1 MQKRYSITLK
11 NFLENKKFNN
21 KSFFINANDELV
33 LENDNKKVD
42 LGIFFKLILS
52 KKSND
57 LKVEISLYSW
67 SNIKQSLVPIDKSI
81 WKDFEFGAG
90 KHIPKIEKHYKSI
103 IDNFLNIFKELKYYW
118 HLKELIHK
126 MEHPIFSF
134 HYKLLNCF
142 SKQSLENI
150 CLKYFDNYPV
160 LNISLLKTK
169 AQKDEICYLFL
180 PHYINGFYI
189 NGIEV
194 SVDLDET
201 DYAIIEDEEN
211 KISVQDCLKLL
222 DIKI

>member
-1 MQKRYSITLK
+1 MRAWFNKLLVSI
-11 NFLENKKFNN
+11 
-21 KSFFINANDELV
+21 S
-33 LENDNKKVD
+33 
-42 LGIFFKLILS
+42 G
-52 KKSND
+52 
-57 LKVEISLYSW
+57 
-67 SNIKQSLVPIDKSI
+67 SI
-81 WKDFEFGAG
+81 
-90 KHIPKIEKHYKSI
+90 
-103 IDNFLNIFKELKYYW
+103 KELKYYW

-160 LNISLLKTK
+160 LNISLIKTK

>member
-33 LENDNKKVD
+33 LENDNKKV
-42 LGIFFKLILS
+42 
-52 KKSND
+52 
-57 LKVEISLYSW
+57 EISLYSW
-67 SNIKQSLVPIDKSI
+67 SNIKQSLVLIDKSI

-134 HYKLLNCF
+134 HYKLLNSF